1 MKNNQLR
8 TFIIIGLLSILLIG
22 CSGGIQKYQSLS
34 AVNDVEEVQTSQ
46 AETKEGENPV
56 EEVSSTTAM
65 DVESAKFS
73 IKADP
78 DLQEVIAELYGSV
91 FEGEAPLFV
100 DENPDLIATR
110 ASGNRDGRPYI
121 QPTFL
126 PDAVLIPETDNLD
139 VYNFINFAISPDGQ
153 QALIDMG
160 ALPEIISLIDQ
171 AGNLVEIQQPIRR
184 VISAYG
190 PASAIVYSVN
200 GWDRLVSA
208 AYLGARDP
216 QGAAAMERIDPRF
229 PDLVGDAYFSQKEFN
244 LEQAAKLEPDLII
257 GSFRSAWID
266 TVKELG
272 VPLFMVEAET
282 SQQLREAVLMIGQ
295 LFGPNSQAQAQAWV
309 DYYDWI
315 IESIQGQLSGILPD
329 EKPHVLFTGTE
340 ALRVVSG
347 DMYQTTMIDAA
358 GGISASAELS
368 GYWNDINIEQ
378 VAVWNP
384 DLIIVPPYGGASVGA
399 ITENPEWQ
407 IIDAVMQ
414 GQVFLMPKLV
424 VPWDTPAPDSVLGI
438 VWIAELIHPDSVEL
452 SCAIETEFFYN
463 TFYSYAIT
471 KDEITSICNY
481 E

>member
-1 MKNNQLR
+1 M
-8 TFIIIGLLSILLIG
+8 
-22 CSGGIQKYQSLS
+22 
-34 AVNDVEEVQTSQ
+34 
-46 AETKEGENPV
+46 
-56 EEVSSTTAM
+56 
-65 DVESAKFS
+65 
-73 IKADP
+73 
-78 DLQEVIAELYGSV
+78 
-91 FEGEAPLFV
+91 
-100 DENPDLIATR
+100 
-110 ASGNRDGRPYI
+110 
-121 QPTFL
+121 
-126 PDAVLIPETDNLD
+126 
-139 VYNFINFAISPDGQ
+139 YNFINFAISPDGQ

-282 SQQLREAVLMIGQ
+282 SQQLREAVLMIGR

-329 EKPHVLFTGTE
+329 ENLMFCLLEPKLC
-340 ALRVVSG
+340 
-347 DMYQTTMIDAA
+347 
-358 GGISASAELS
+358 ELS
-368 GYWNDINIEQ
+368 AATCTRRQ
-378 VAVWNP
+378 
-384 DLIIVPPYGGASVGA
+384 
-399 ITENPEWQ
+399 
-407 IIDAVMQ
+407 
-414 GQVFLMPKLV
+414 
-424 VPWDTPAPDSVLGI
+424 
-438 VWIAELIHPDSVEL
+438 
-452 SCAIETEFFYN
+452 
-463 TFYSYAIT
+463 
-471 KDEITSICNY
+471 
-481 E
+481 

>member
-56 EEVSSTTAM
+56 EEVSLTTAM

-216 QGAAAMERIDPRF
+216 QGAAAM
-229 PDLVGDAYFSQKEFN
+229 
-244 LEQAAKLEPDLII
+244 
-257 GSFRSAWID
+257 
-266 TVKELG
+266 
-272 VPLFMVEAET
+272 
-282 SQQLREAVLMIGQ
+282 
-295 LFGPNSQAQAQAWV
+295 
-309 DYYDWI
+309 
-315 IESIQGQLSGILPD
+315 
-329 EKPHVLFTGTE
+329 
-340 ALRVVSG
+340 
-347 DMYQTTMIDAA
+347 
-358 GGISASAELS
+358 
-368 GYWNDINIEQ
+368 
-378 VAVWNP
+378 
-384 DLIIVPPYGGASVGA
+384 
-399 ITENPEWQ
+399 
-407 IIDAVMQ
+407 
-414 GQVFLMPKLV
+414 
-424 VPWDTPAPDSVLGI
+424 
-438 VWIAELIHPDSVEL
+438 
-452 SCAIETEFFYN
+452 
-463 TFYSYAIT
+463 
-471 KDEITSICNY
+471 
-481 E
+481 

>member
-56 EEVSSTTAM
+56 EEVSLTTAM

-282 SQQLREAVLMIGQ
+282 PS
-295 LFGPNSQAQAQAWV
+295 N
-309 DYYDWI
+309 
-315 IESIQGQLSGILPD
+315 
-329 EKPHVLFTGTE
+329 
-340 ALRVVSG
+340 
-347 DMYQTTMIDAA
+347 
-358 GGISASAELS
+358 
-368 GYWNDINIEQ
+368 
-378 VAVWNP
+378 
-384 DLIIVPPYGGASVGA
+384 
-399 ITENPEWQ
+399 
-407 IIDAVMQ
+407 
-414 GQVFLMPKLV
+414 
-424 VPWDTPAPDSVLGI
+424 
-438 VWIAELIHPDSVEL
+438 
-452 SCAIETEFFYN
+452 
-463 TFYSYAIT
+463 
-471 KDEITSICNY
+471 
-481 E
+481 